1 MKSMDVV
8 LPGARPAAR
17 ILLIA
22 QSSVLLVHAQEPAS
36 GHRFWAT
43 PGGGLR
49 AGETFEAAA
58 RRELREETGL
68 DLPVGQ
74 WVWTRRHTYFWDGR
88 KRHSYERFFVVIADR
103 QSIRPEAQDGY
114 VTGHRWWELD
124 AIRNSSEEFAPR
136 RMGALLSAIVQR
148 KYPDPAIDCGV

>member
-58 RRELREETGL
+58 DGEFRPLSDDTTVSFRLSSDTLQATFKG
-68 DLPVGQ
+68 PAGQ
-74 WVWTRRHTYFWDGR
+74 SD
-88 KRHSYERFFVVIADR
+88 
-103 QSIRPEAQDGY
+103 AQ
-114 VTGHRWWELD
+114 TCT
-124 AIRNSSEEFAPR
+124 
-136 RMGALLSAIVQR
+136 LSADQKQMICKGILTKGNGQTADYVDVYDR
-148 KYPDPAIDCGV
+148 M